1 MCAFTLLEA
10 AIVEIQRQPARIK
23 VIQPLNVT
31 IPTTRMETIVAPN
44 TIFVKGGKLIR
55 SITNLGHGSAIVAP
69 LYEDGN
75 LHIYII

>member
-1 MCAFTLLEA
+1 
-10 AIVEIQRQPARIK
+10 
-23 VIQPLNVT
+23 
-31 IPTTRMETIVAPN
+31 METIVAPN